1 MTGTVWRVNLLLF
14 SNSTNGG
21 SSYLEHAR
29 DAIGELAHGRR
40 VVFVPFAL
48 DDWDSYTTQVRRNL
62 PGVEVLGA
70 HEAGLAD
77 ETILAA
83 DVVFVGGGNTFRL
96 LETLERLDLVGALAE
111 RVRAGACDY
120 IGASAGTNSA
130 CPTIRTTNDMP
141 IVEVQSLSALN
152 LVPFQINPH
161 FTDAQAHNLM
171 AETRRERIAQFHE
184 RSATPV
190 LGLREGAWLSVR
202 DTERVIGGENGAVML
217 TRDESVELAAGAS
230 LNDWWSTSEYDD
242 RKPLIANRHHI
253 RNAGPRSI

>member
-1 MTGTVWRVNLLLF
+1 M
-14 SNSTNGG
+14 
-21 SSYLEHAR
+21 
-29 DAIGELAHGRR
+29 
-40 VVFVPFAL
+40 VFVPFAL
-48 DDWDSYTTQVRRNL
+48 DDWNGYTEQVRRSL
-62 PGVEVLGA
+62 PGVEILGA

-77 ETILAA
+77 ETVLGA

-96 LETLERLDLVGALAE
+96 LETLERLDLAGALAE

-120 IGASAGTNSA
+120 IGASAGTNIA

-141 IVEVQSLSALN
+141 IVEVQSLRALD

-161 FTDAQAHNLM
+161 FTDAQPLNLM

-184 RSATPV
+184 HSAAPV

-202 DTERVIGGENGAVML
+202 DTGRVIGGENGAVML
-217 TRDESVELAAGAS
+217 TRDGVVELATGAN
-230 LNDWWSTSEYDD
+230 LDEWWYTQVYDD
-242 RKPLIANRHHI
+242 RRPLLMNRHHR